1 MLGLPAVNRRVQVS
15 LEASSEAYVAVS
27 LRLNSQ
33 EIRRVPPATMGSGL
47 DMTE

>member
-1 MLGLPAVNRRVQVS
+1 VS

-33 EIRRVPPATMGSGL
+33 EIRHVPRATAGSSL